1 MVLVILTPNRDTW
14 LTEPWQ
20 RLRDPRIMQ
29 TLMFYLSKTL
39 PALVM
44 PLGLAIVI
52 LLLAFVT
59 RNRWLTLSALL
70 ILYFSSLPPVGRFMI
85 GVVESG
91 QERRLADRM
100 DSADAV
106 VVLSGGRTLAP
117 GSARVS
123 EWNDADRFFGG
134 IELFAAGKAPLLVF
148 TGGTSPWE
156 GDIATE
162 GEVLAKYAKAWGVPE
177 ERILLTGPVQNTRE
191 EADKVA
197 SLLRSEKIGD
207 AENGDPRIL
216 LVTSAFHMSRA
227 TTEFGKRGLSVRPYP
242 VDFMVSSARH
252 LNPTDF
258 FPSPQALL
266 NTTIALR
273 ELMGRLIFKIF

>member
-1 MVLVILTPNRDTW
+1 
-14 LTEPWQ
+14 
-20 RLRDPRIMQ
+20 MQ
-29 TLMFYLSKTL
+29 NFTFYLSKTL

-44 PLGLAIVI
+44 PLGLAIVV

-85 GVVESG
+85 GVVEAG
-91 QERRLADRM
+91 QERELAGSM
-100 DSADAV
+100 DSADAI

-117 GSARVS
+117 GPAQVS

-134 IELFAAGKAPLLVF
+134 IELFTIGKAPLLIF
-148 TGGTSPWE
+148 TGGTAPWE
-156 GDIATE
+156 SDTATE
-162 GEVLAKYAKAWGVPE
+162 GEVLSRYARAWGVPDTAL
-177 ERILLTGPVQNTRE
+177 RLTGPVQNTRE

-197 SLLRSEKIGD
+197 ALLQSEEIRD
-207 AENGDPRIL
+207 AGNGGPRIL

-227 TTEFGKRGLSVRPYP
+227 TTEFGKRGMHVLPYP
-242 VDFMVSSARH
+242 VDFIASAGRH

-273 ELMGRLIFKIF
+273 ELMGRLISKML